1 MVIPWLCLCQGHS
14 VTACFRVRKDSNVT
28 NPLLYLLEGLE
39 RLVHYCAC
47 FGVRQDFSPLLCSF
61 QVWQDFSPLLCSFQV
76 RQDFSPLLCS
86 FQVRQDFSP
95 LLCSFQVWQDFSPLL
110 CSFQVRQDF
119 SPLLCSFQ
127 VWQNFSP
134 LLCSVHY
141 CVHFRS
147 GKTPVHYHACFR
159 VRKDLSVP
167 ASSSKHVDAA
177 SGINSTGWGI
187 CEHSIHHHPD
197 PYQRASWPGHGK
209 HHSTVDIHV
218 VNVTV
223 LLTSMLL

>member
-61 QVWQDFSPLLCSFQV
+61 QV
-76 RQDFSPLLCS
+76 
-86 FQVRQDFSP
+86 RQDFSP

-110 CSFQVRQDF
+110 CSFQVWQNI

-127 VWQNFSP
+127 VRKDFSP
-134 LLCSVHY
+134 LSCLFQGQERLQSIIVFISGQERLQSIILL
-141 CVHFRS
+141 VSGS
-147 GKTPVHYHACFR
+147 GKTLAYLLPALNMLMQRRESTALVEE
-159 VRKDLSVP
+159 SVNTP
-167 ASSSKHVDAA
+167 SIIILTPTRELADQVMVS
-177 SGINSTGWGI
+177 ITG
-187 CEHSIHHHPD
+187 
-197 PYQRASWPGHGK
+197 
-209 HHSTVDIHV
+209 
-218 VNVTV
+218 
-223 LLTSMLL
+223 LLTSTW

>member
-47 FGVRQDFSPLLCSF
+47 FGVRK
-61 QVWQDFSPLLCSFQV
+61 
-76 RQDFSPLLCS
+76 
-86 FQVRQDFSP
+86 DFSP

-127 VWQNFSP
+127 VWQDFSPLLCSFQVWQDFSP

-147 GKTPVHYHACFR
+147 GKTPVHYSACFR